1 LIAALVAVVIVGGA
15 TLLGTNLTAEFTSIA
30 GKV

>member
-1 LIAALVAVVIVGGA
+1 VVIVGGA